1 MWQQRGATFE
11 AFQKIRECVKV
22 KVTTEEISGKLFLA
36 TDNKGRTVLYMAANG
51 LLQEI
56 LDWAEEN
63 LTTEE
68 IKNIL
73 LLATDFEKMTAWHVA
88 ARWGKPELLQKIRDL
103 AEEKLTA
110 EEIKNK

>member
-1 MWQQRGATFE
+1 M
-11 AFQKIRECVKV
+11 
-22 KVTTEEISGKLFLA
+22 SSKLSLA
-36 TDNKGRTVLYMAANG
+36 TDDKGRMVLYMVANG
-51 LLQEI
+51 GKLELLQEI

-73 LLATDFEKMTAWHVA
+73 LLATDLEKMTAWHVA
-88 ARWGKPELLQKIRDL
+88 ARWGKPELLQKIWGL

-110 EEIKNK
+110 EEI